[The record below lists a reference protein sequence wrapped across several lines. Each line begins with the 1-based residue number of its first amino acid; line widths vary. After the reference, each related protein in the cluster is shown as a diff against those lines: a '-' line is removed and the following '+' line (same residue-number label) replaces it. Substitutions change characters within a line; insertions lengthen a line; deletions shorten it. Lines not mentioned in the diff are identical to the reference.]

1 MKNIF
6 TLTAI
11 LIAHLMFSQ
20 IIPTKEQE
28 KKIQQVTTPD
38 RLIEYSKGL
47 SNEKRQSKVIDSLQ
61 NVIKSKDKEIFNLIK
76 KHREDLLSIA
86 RNRDIVE
93 DTTNQIDN
101 IDTEAK
107 ESKFAIHL
115 YGNLETP
122 EIKFN
127 SVKASLDLLFD
138 FKKFEI
144 GLRGGIYKSI
154 KNSDFEHSLLLRYKF
169 F

>member
-1 MKNIF
+1 MKNIV
-6 TLTAI
+6 TLTAL
-11 LIAHLMFSQ
+11 LITHLIFSQ
-20 IIPTKEQE
+20 ITPTKEQE
-28 KKIQQVTTPD
+28 KKILQVTTPK

-61 NVIKSKDKEIFNLIK
+61 NVIKSKDKEIFDLIK
-76 KHREDLLSIA
+76 KHREDLIRIA
-86 RNRDIVE
+86 SNRQVVE

-101 IDTEAK
+101 IDTDAK
-107 ESKFAIHL
+107 ESKFGIHL

-127 SVKASLDLLFD
+127 SVKANLDLLFD

-144 GLRGGIYKSI
+144 GLRGGVYKS
-154 KNSDFEHSLLLRYKF
+154 KQASEFEHSLILRYKF